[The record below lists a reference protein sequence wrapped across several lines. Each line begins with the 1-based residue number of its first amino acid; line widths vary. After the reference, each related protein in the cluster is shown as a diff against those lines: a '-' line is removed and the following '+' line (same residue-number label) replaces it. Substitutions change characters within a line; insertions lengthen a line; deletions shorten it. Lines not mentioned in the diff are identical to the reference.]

1 MKNTYDIEQET
12 RRFFTKVFS
21 WMFLGLLISGLTAY
35 YTAITPVLIQFIF
48 SSQIIFIGLLI
59 FELILV
65 IALSAFIKKVSAKTA
80 TLLFILYSFVTGLTL
95 SVIFLIYTI
104 QSINLVFFITAGM
117 FGLMSFLGYTT
128 KIDLTKLGPILL
140 IGLLGIIIAGFLNF
154 IFQNSLLDFIITVVG
169 VIIFT
174 GLTAY
179 DIQRIKK
186 ANIIG
191 NEGTEE
197 DKKEAIIGA
206 LTLYLDFI
214 NLFLKL
220 LRLLGKRRD

>member
-21 WMFLGLLISGLTAY
+21 WMFLGLLISGFTAY
-35 YTAITPVLIQFIF
+35 YTSVTPVILNFIF
-48 SSQIIFIGLLI
+48 SNSIIFIGLII
-59 FELILV
+59 FEFVLV
-65 IALSAFIKKVSAKTA
+65 IALAGFIKKVSAQTA
-80 TLLFILYSFVTGLTL
+80 TLLFVLYSFVTGLTL
-95 SVIFLIYTI
+95 SVIFLVYTI
-104 QSINLVFFITAGM
+104 SSINLVFFITAGM
-117 FGLMSFLGYTT
+117 FGFMSFLGYTT
-128 KIDLTKLGPILL
+128 KINLTKLGPILL
-140 IGLLGIIIAGFLNF
+140 IGLLGVIFAGILNIF
-154 IFQNSLLDFIITVVG
+154 FQNSLLDFIVSILG

-186 ANIIG
+186 SNIIG
-191 NEGTEE
+191 NEGTNE

-214 NLFLKL
+214 NLFLNL
-220 LRLLGKRRD
+220 LRLTGKRRN